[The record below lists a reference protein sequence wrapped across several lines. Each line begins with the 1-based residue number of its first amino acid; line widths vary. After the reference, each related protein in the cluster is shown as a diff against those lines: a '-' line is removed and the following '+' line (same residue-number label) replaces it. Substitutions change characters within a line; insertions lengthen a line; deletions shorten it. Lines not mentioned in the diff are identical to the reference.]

1 MIIAFNSPGKSA
13 RPQQEWGKLMLK
25 RINKT
30 RAWIVLIVSIL
41 LAGTLFAP
49 VASQALTREARN
61 KGLLAAVKILII
73 DADLRVF
80 GTCTGTYL
88 GEGVIV
94 TNWHCVGHTD
104 LYGPDDT
111 GLGLQHGDTYHP
123 DGVVAIAPQT
133 DPRQLPKPTYFARVQ
148 SGEPDLDIAVVK
160 IFRMIDPKAQLP
172 ANIPIPAMG
181 LANSDL
187 VDIADPVYIFGYP
200 AAGGELI
207 TFTGGEISGFED
219 QTGDGEVDS
228 FKTDAPIS
236 PGNSGGLATNDDG
249 DQIGIP
255 TFATRADAGQGLGGI
270 RFINLAVPYINQV
283 IDIGDATPQ
292 PLPTGTIRPPTPQPT
307 PSGNTNFGPITFGT
321 EIEGN
326 QLAGVGT
333 EFDSG
338 TEQIIAVFA
347 YKNMR
352 NGTKWG
358 AVWKLNGQVAIDQ
371 RNDGVWD
378 DGATGT
384 TGVSINLDGGLPDG
398 EYELELY
405 VNNNLAQSGAF
416 TIGDGSSPTPEPPP
430 VNPGGEGVTLQG
442 QIVDADTEEGIANAA
457 ILILKPGT
465 TLDDISQDNLQSLTV
480 AAALTDGE
488 GFYITAP
495 PIPAGDTYTV
505 VVLAN
510 GYQARGFE
518 DGLEIS
524 DDSPD
529 LVNIDPIPLSKR

>member
-1 MIIAFNSPGKSA
+1 
-13 RPQQEWGKLMLK
+13 MLK

-30 RAWIVLIVSIL
+30 RAWIVLTVSIL
-41 LAGTLFAP
+41 LLGTLFAP
-49 VASQALTREARN
+49 IATQALTKEARN
-61 KGLLAAVKILII
+61 KGLLSAVKILII

-80 GTCTGTYL
+80 GTCTGTHL

-104 LYGPDDT
+104 LYGPDDS
-111 GLGLQHGDTYHP
+111 GLGLRHGDTYHP
-123 DGVVAIAPQT
+123 DGIVAIAPQT
-133 DPRQLPKPTYFARVQ
+133 DPKQLPKPTYFARVQ
-148 SGEPDLDIAVVK
+148 SGEPDLDIAVIK

-172 ANIPIPAMG
+172 ANIPIPAMR
-181 LANSDL
+181 LADSDQ

-207 TFTGGEISGFED
+207 TFTGGEISGYDD
-219 QTGDGEVDS
+219 QTGDGEIDS

-236 PGNSGGLATNDDG
+236 PGNSGGLATNDNG

-255 TFATRADAGQGLGGI
+255 TFATRADVGQGLGGI
-270 RFINLAVPYINQV
+270 RMINLAVPYINQV
-283 IDIGDATPQ
+283 IDIGAVTPQ
-292 PLPTGTIRPPTPQPT
+292 PLPTGTISPATPQPT
-307 PSGNTNFGPITFGT
+307 PAGNTNFGAITFGT

-326 QLAGVGT
+326 KLVGVGT
-333 EFDSG
+333 EFPSG
-338 TEQIIAVFA
+338 TEQIVAVFA

-358 AVWKLNGQVAIDQ
+358 AVWKVNGQVAIDQ
-371 RNDGVWD
+371 RNTGVWNN
-378 DGATGT
+378 GT
-384 TGVSINLDGGLPDG
+384 SGTNGVSINLDGGLPDG

-405 VNNNLAQSGAF
+405 VNDKLAQAGGF
-416 TIGDGSSPTPEPPP
+416 TIGEGGTPNPEPPP

-442 QIVDADTEEGIANAA
+442 QIVDADTERGVANAA
-457 ILILKPGT
+457 MLVLKPGT
-465 TLDDISQDNLQSLTV
+465 TLDDITQDNLQSLTV
-480 AAALTDGE
+480 AAALTDSD

-510 GYQARGFE
+510 GYQARAFE
-518 DGLEIS
+518 DGLELAA
-524 DDSPD
+524 DSPD
-529 LVNIDPIPLSKR
+529 LINIDPILLSKR